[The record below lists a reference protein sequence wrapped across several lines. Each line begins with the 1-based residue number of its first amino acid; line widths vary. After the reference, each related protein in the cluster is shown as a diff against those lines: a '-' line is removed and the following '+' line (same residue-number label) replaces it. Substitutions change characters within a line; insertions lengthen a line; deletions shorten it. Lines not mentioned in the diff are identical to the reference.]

1 MEESGVNKAKLA
13 VAVAEGLFSGA
24 CHAQGWERGP
34 GPRSPLLLPPLP
46 VPFIS
51 HSSPSSC
58 HQNRSARVPEQ
69 RHLYIAGNAPSA
81 GLSHPLSVALQ
92 TLRSPQSLRSALS
105 ISGRNSN
112 LAPAFSPQTP
122 RACNL
127 EGGRRSCFRTQNW
140 PISKKLATSHPS
152 SRFSVRTS
160 LGPSL
165 ISRQHLAQA
174 RPWELPGSPPLDKL
188 HLHRQ
193 HAWCFPS
200 YPALTCGL
208 GLWGFPQSLTAGN
221 CAHPF

>member
-1 MEESGVNKAKLA
+1 MGSRRRRRERRMEESGANKAKLA

-34 GPRSPLLLPPLP
+34 GPRSPLILPPLP

-152 SRFSVRTS
+152 SGFSVRTS

-165 ISRQHLAQA
+165 ISGSRQHLAQPRALGTA
-174 RPWELPGSPPLDKL
+174 RHSSS
-188 HLHRQ
+188 R
-193 HAWCFPS
+193 
-200 YPALTCGL
+200 
-208 GLWGFPQSLTAGN
+208 
-221 CAHPF
+221 

>member
-1 MEESGVNKAKLA
+1 MG
-13 VAVAEGLFSGA
+13 
-24 CHAQGWERGP
+24 
-34 GPRSPLLLPPLP
+34 
-46 VPFIS
+46 FIS

-193 HAWCFPS
+193 HAWCFPCTWLQ
-200 YPALTCGL
+200 PWVRGL
-208 GLWGFPQSLTAGN
+208 SLPLSQASRAGS
-221 CAHPF
+221 CAHTFQITYPDRTEVARL